1 VKWKEKD
8 ETEWPSLFT
17 PDDSALTLIPHAVV
31 QGTASDLLSF
41 YGTNVETER
50 WQELSGCCSELCCS
64 DSPWGC
70 TSYFSAL
77 WNAR

>member
-50 WQELSGCCSELCCS
+50 
-64 DSPWGC
+64 
-70 TSYFSAL
+70 
-77 WNAR
+77 